1 MDEEEVK
8 PKPSYVLGMN
18 LEAMSVEA
26 LQEYLDAMDEEAV
39 RVRKEIDA
47 RGEYRAAAEALFS

>member
-1 MDEEEVK
+1 MDEEEIK
-8 PKPSYVLGMN
+8 PKETYRLGMN

-26 LQEYLDAMDEEAV
+26 LQEYLDAMEEEAV
-39 RVRKEIDA
+39 RVRSEMDA